1 MNKKNRIQRS
11 EVRRQGSGF
20 RIQGAALALVAALWT
35 VAAAAVEEPPVREL
49 TLADCVGL
57 ALENNL
63 DLQIEKIARD
73 VARRE
78 VDAAKGGY
86 DPALK
91 LGAKRAHEET
101 EGASAGTAAG
111 ALEILRTETD
121 NDSYEALVSGATAL
135 GGLQYELGTRLGAAD
150 GIRQNNPFD
159 TATGSAGLTLTQ
171 PLLKGFKTDGTRYQ
185 VAIARKQSAEA
196 ALQLESRMQDVLSQV
211 ESAWY
216 ALVLARESI
225 RVQEDAVRLAAQL
238 YEDNRRK
245 VQIGAMA
252 VLDEKQAES
261 QAASARADLSSAK
274 QAYAEAQNRLK
285 TLLFADLRKVR
296 GIDVSAAGEL
306 ADAAVAVD
314 AAASG
319 ERALELRPDVR
330 QARLALERQGI
341 AVQYQRNQ
349 TLPSLDLV
357 AGYGVA
363 ASDEDDYGGAIDQM
377 ETFDEP
383 YWSVGVALSFPLGN
397 RAAKNRH
404 AQSLANAEKMK
415 LELQQLEETA
425 LVEVDNAAHAVATG
439 LDKVKA
445 TREAREYAEEAL
457 AAEQRKLERGK
468 STSFVVL
475 QLQRN
480 LTQARNAELQAL
492 ADYNQQLAAL
502 ALAEGA
508 MLERHGV
515 AFVDPAES
523 KP

>member
-1 MNKKNRIQRS
+1 MSRKTPALNNRHSSFNHQVGMGLAIAVLS
-11 EVRRQGSGF
+11 T
-20 RIQGAALALVAALWT
+20 AAWAGDQS
-35 VAAAAVEEPPVREL
+35 VREL

-63 DLQIEKIARD
+63 DLKIEKLARD
-73 VARRE
+73 VVRRE

-91 LGAKRAHEET
+91 LAAKRAHEET
-101 EGASAGTAAG
+101 EGQSAGTAAG
-111 ALEILRTETD
+111 ALEVLRTETD
-121 NDSYEALVSGATAL
+121 NDSYEAAVGGATAL
-135 GGLQYELGTRLGAAD
+135 GGLQYELGTRLGEAD

-211 ESAWY
+211 ETAWY

-225 RVQEDAVRLAAQL
+225 RVQEDAVRLATQL

-274 QAYAEAQNRLK
+274 RAYAEAANRLK
-285 TLLFADLRKVR
+285 TLLFADLRKMR

-306 ADAAVAVD
+306 AAAEVAVD
-314 AAASG
+314 AAAGG

-341 AVQYQRNQ
+341 SVQYQRNQ

-363 ASDEDDYGGAIDQM
+363 ASDEDGYQSAIDQM
-377 ETFDEP
+377 ESCDEP
-383 YWSVGVALSFPLGN
+383 YWSAGVTLSFPLGN

-404 AQSLANAEKMK
+404 AQSLAAAGKMA
-415 LELQQLEETA
+415 LELRRLEETA
-425 LVEVDNAAHAVATG
+425 LVEVDNAVHAVATG

-445 TREAREYAEEAL
+445 TQEARKFAEEAL

-480 LTQARNAELQAL
+480 LTQARNAEIQAL

-515 AFVDPAES
+515 EFVDAEA
-523 KP
+523 PLP